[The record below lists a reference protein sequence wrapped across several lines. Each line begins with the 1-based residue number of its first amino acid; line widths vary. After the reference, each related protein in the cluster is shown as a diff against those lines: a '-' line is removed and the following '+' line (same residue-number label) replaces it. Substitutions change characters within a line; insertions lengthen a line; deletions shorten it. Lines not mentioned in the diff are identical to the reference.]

1 MAAGLLLVD
10 MNTTNNTPG
19 AENTTA
25 AQEDRLVRLPWG
37 FFQDHQDRDLPTPE
51 PVRWNKKSV
60 WVSLDDPNLDE
71 LLDDANYY
79 ACKESRRGWDEGAL
93 RYVYAAERLLKAY
106 HDQVEE
112 EDAE

>member
-1 MAAGLLLVD
+1 MS
-10 MNTTNNTPG
+10 NTT
-19 AENTTA
+19 TTTHD
-25 AQEDRLVRLPWG
+25 EDRLVRLPWA

-71 LLDDANYY
+71 LLDDARYY
-79 ACKESRRGWDEGAL
+79 ADKSTRSGWDEGAL

-106 HDQVEE
+106 HDQIVEGDE
-112 EDAE
+112 EGDLE

>member
-1 MAAGLLLVD
+1 MRTQ
-10 MNTTNNTPG
+10 NTTTG
-19 AENTTA
+19 AGNYTA
-25 AQEDRLVRLPWG
+25 AHDEDRLVRLPWA

-71 LLDDANYY
+71 LLDDARYY

-106 HDQVEE
+106 HDQIVEGD
-112 EDAE
+112 EDESEDEQ

>member
-10 MNTTNNTPG
+10 MNTTNTTTG

-60 WVSLDDPNLDE
+60 WVSLDDPH
-71 LLDDANYY
+71 LDDLIEDAEYY
-79 ACKESRRGWDEGAL
+79 GDKNTAPDGDGAE
-93 RYVYAAERLLKAY
+93 VFHYAAKRLLKAY